1 MDMEITFP
9 GGKKVEAAWKAHRIL
24 TDQPVKEGGEG
35 LAPAPF
41 DLFLASIGT
50 CGAYY
55 VLAFCQTR
63 KLSTDGI
70 RVTLTLEKEPK
81 KKMISRVELRI
92 HLPADFPEKYRDAV
106 VKAALHCAVA
116 KHLDA
121 PPVIEVRAVTD

>member
-9 GGKKVEAAWKAHRIL
+9 GGKKVEAAWKEYRIL
-24 TDQPVKEGGEG
+24 TDQSLKDGGEG
-35 LAPAPF
+35 SAPAPF

-55 VLAFCQTR
+55 VLAFCQAR
-63 KLSTDGI
+63 KIPTGGV
-70 RVTLTLEKEPK
+70 RVTLTVEMDPK

-106 VKAALHCAVA
+106 VKAARHCAVA
-116 KHLDA
+116 KHLDD
-121 PPVIEVRAVTD
+121 PPAIEVQAVTG